1 MACNGMR
8 LKMQERYKLN
18 REKLTQ
24 LKKDWV
30 AGVSLPESAVKRQV
44 SVTTVHR
51 LRSGWGKRNEA

>member
-1 MACNGMR
+1 MR

-30 AGVSLPESAVKRQV
+30 AGVSLPESAIKRQV
-44 SVTTVHR
+44 SVTTVHK
-51 LRSGWGKRNEA
+51 LRASWRQTNDA

>member
-1 MACNGMR
+1 
-8 LKMQERYKLN
+8 MQERYKLN

-30 AGVSLPESAVKRQV
+30 AGVSLPESAIKRQV